1 MRRLC
6 CTLVAVAAVAMLLG
20 GAVRAQTEEF
30 TAANKFYE
38 EKDYPSAIRLYLS
51 VLNQHGESA
60 TLYHNLGNTYF
71 KAGDLGHAVLY
82 YTRAKRLAP
91 SDEDIAHN
99 LEFSQQFSR
108 IQMEGVQ
115 LNPISAF
122 FSSIVDPYRLDGM
135 AWLTCC
141 LFVIFTLLLTVR
153 YGLGVFS
160 PVVRI
165 AATVTLLFVL
175 LLGGLTSFKYRTDY
189 LTRRAVIVADE
200 CPVRTGASEQSDMEL
215 QGAPGL
221 VVQIMSETNDYY
233 NVLFE
238 NKRRGWVKKE
248 LVAEI

>member
-6 CTLVAVAAVAMLLG
+6 FALVASAVFAMLLSS
-20 GAVRAQTEEF
+20 AVRAQTEEF
-30 TAANKFYE
+30 AAANKFYE

-51 VLNQHGESA
+51 VLNQHGESP
-60 TLYHNLGNTYF
+60 TLYLNLGNAYF

-82 YTRAKRLAP
+82 YTRAKRRDP

-99 LEFSQQFSR
+99 FMFARQFSR
-108 IQMEGVQ
+108 VQMEGVQ

-122 FSSIVDPYRLDGM
+122 LSSIVDPYRLDAM
-135 AWLTCC
+135 AWLTCA
-141 LFVIFTLLLTVR
+141 LFLVFMLFLVIR
-153 YGLGVFS
+153 YGLGVVS
-160 PVVRI
+160 PAVRI
-165 AATVTLLFVL
+165 GAIVAVVFLFVV
-175 LLGGLTSFKYRTDY
+175 GGLTSFKYRTDY
-189 LTRRAVIVADE
+189 LTRRAVIIADE

-221 VVQIMSETNDYY
+221 VVEIMSETSDYY